1 MKEQKLRQV
10 IREKIKDVE
19 PYSDV
24 LASVTDDQGTTVT
37 VEKTDQGLK
46 LLVRAKGRVRARAV
60 LGREEAQELAK
71 ALS

>member
-1 MKEQKLRQV
+1 MSEQKLREI

-19 PYSDV
+19 PYDDV

-37 VEKTDQGLK
+37 VEKADQGLK
-46 LLVRAKGRVRARAV
+46 LLIRAKGRVRARAI
-60 LGREEAQELAK
+60 LGRKEAQEIAN